1 MSRSDMTMF
10 KSGMFFE
17 NIHCRKMED
26 VVKYR
31 VIVERCDYLHFSCG
45 EMKSKFLFGGKIN
58 EEKFEKDIGGYI
70 WSGIALGQR
79 SCDGTCGCGRA
90 M

>member
-10 KSGMFFE
+10 KSHMFFE

-31 VIVERCDYLHFSCG
+31 VIVERCDYLHFFCG
-45 EMKSKFLFGGKIN
+45 K
-58 EEKFEKDIGGYI
+58 
-70 WSGIALGQR
+70 
-79 SCDGTCGCGRA
+79 
-90 M
+90 